1 MGRNLIGEGAVPVL
15 ESTAEP
21 EPQQQA
27 VEEVQEGDGPESTPF
42 FPYEMHKDEE
52 TLERERKVS
61 EDANE
66 NATESE
72 QTLIV

>member
-15 ESTAEP
+15 EGTTEP

-27 VEEVQEGDGPESTPF
+27 VEEVQQGDGLEATPF
-42 FPYEMHKDEE
+42 LPNEMGKDEKA
-52 TLERERKVS
+52 LERKREIS
-61 EDANE
+61 EDAYE

>member
-27 VEEVQEGDGPESTPF
+27 VEEVQEGDGPEAAPF
-42 FPYEMHKDEE
+42 LSYEMDKDEE
-52 TLERERKVS
+52 GLKGKG
-61 EDANE
+61 
-66 NATESE
+66 
-72 QTLIV
+72 

>member
-1 MGRNLIGEGAVPVL
+1 MGRNLIGEGAAPVL

-27 VEEVQEGDGPESTPF
+27 IEEVQEGDGPESTPF
-42 FPYEMHKDEE
+42 LPYEMNKDEE
-52 TLERERKVS
+52 TLKRKREVS

-72 QTLIV
+72 QTLVV

>member
-27 VEEVQEGDGPESTPF
+27 VEEVQEGDGPEATPF
-42 FPYEMHKDEE
+42 LPYEMDEDEE
-52 TLERERKVS
+52 TLKRKRKVS

-72 QTLIV
+72 QTLVV

>member
-42 FPYEMHKDEE
+42 LPYEMDKDEE
-52 TLERERKVS
+52 TLKRERKVS

>member
-27 VEEVQEGDGPESTPF
+27 VEEVQEGDGPEATPF
-42 FPYEMHKDEE
+42 LPYEMHKDEE
-52 TLERERKVS
+52 TLKGERKVS

>member
-1 MGRNLIGEGAVPVL
+1 MSRNLIGEGAVPVL

-27 VEEVQEGDGPESTPF
+27 VEEVQEGDVPEATPF
-42 FPYEMHKDEE
+42 PPYEMDEDEE
-52 TLERERKVS
+52 TLKRKRKVS
-61 EDANE
+61 QDANE
-66 NATESE
+66 NATESK